1 MTGSITIEPLAPHHD
16 RKGFSCGI
24 PALDRYFS
32 ELAAQDVKRRVSN
45 CFVAVAEGGAVAGYY
60 TLAAASLSADRNA
73 AGRSEAFAA
82 LPAPAGVSHWPPG
95 GRCEISPAPHRG
107 LPDPGCGG
115 ARDARRSG
123 DLRDRRRR
131 EGQERRRVLEH
142 LGFRRFESRPMSL
155 FMPMSTAVEALQEHG

>member
-60 TLAAASLSADRNA
+60 TLAAASFPLTEMRPDEAKRLPRYPLLPACLIGRLAVDAKFRRRRIGGSLILDAAARAMRADPAIFAIVVDAKDRNA
-73 AGRSEAFAA
+73 GAFY
-82 LPAPAGVSHWPPG
+82 
-95 GRCEISPAPHRG
+95 
-107 LPDPGCGG
+107 
-115 ARDARRSG
+115 
-123 DLRDRRRR
+123 
-131 EGQERRRVLEH
+131 EH

-155 FMPMSTAVEALQEHG
+155 FMPMSTAVEALQEHR